1 MSYKDK
7 DMLLDIVD
15 TGDELK
21 PFVRPQHWSEG
32 DNEWKTTGEENP
44 MPVVLK
50 DNDEIIDIAGRRLI
64 SLALFSFITYNYA
77 KSVVSSTR
85 DRMLA
90 LIESLI

>member
-21 PFVRPQHWSEG
+21 PFVRPQHWSEAE
-32 DNEWKTTGEENP
+32 NEWKTTGEENP

-50 DNDEIIDIAGRRLI
+50 DNDEIYELAERRVFSSVYKVTEVDRAVNELQKLI
-64 SLALFSFITYNYA
+64 NE
-77 KSVVSSTR
+77 SS
-85 DRMLA
+85 
-90 LIESLI
+90 

>member
-7 DMLLDIVD
+7 DMIIDIVD

-50 DNDEIIDIAGRRLI
+50 DNDEIYGLAERRVA
-64 SLALFSFITYNYA
+64 SSVY
-77 KSVVSSTR
+77 KSVEVNRAVNELQKLINESS
-85 DRMLA
+85 
-90 LIESLI
+90 

>member
-50 DNDEIIDIAGRRLI
+50 NNDELFVIAERLAT
-64 SLALFSFITYNYA
+64 SSFGKEIEVNRA
-77 KSVVSSTR
+77 VNELQK
-85 DRMLA
+85 
-90 LIESLI
+90 LINESN

>member
-21 PFVRPQHWSEG
+21 PFVRPQHWSEAE
-32 DNEWKTTGEENP
+32 NEWKTTGEENP

-50 DNDEIIDIAGRRLI
+50 DNDEIYGLAERRVTSTFGKVVEVDRAVNELQKLI
-64 SLALFSFITYNYA
+64 NE
-77 KSVVSSTR
+77 SS
-85 DRMLA
+85 
-90 LIESLI
+90 

>member
-32 DNEWKTTGEENP
+32 GNEWKTTGEENP

-50 DNDEIIDIAGRRLI
+50 NNDEIIDIAGRRVNSSIGKSTEVYRAVNELQKLI
-64 SLALFSFITYNYA
+64 NE
-77 KSVVSSTR
+77 SS
-85 DRMLA
+85 
-90 LIESLI
+90 

>member
-21 PFVRPQHWSEG
+21 PFVRPQHWSED

-50 DNDEIIDIAGRRLI
+50 DDDEIYGLAERRVTSSVYKVTEVDRAVNELQKLI
-64 SLALFSFITYNYA
+64 NE
-77 KSVVSSTR
+77 SS
-85 DRMLA
+85 
-90 LIESLI
+90 

>member
-21 PFVRPQHWSEG
+21 PFVRPQHWSED
-32 DNEWKTTGEENP
+32 DNEWKTTGETNP

-50 DNDEIIDIAGRRLI
+50 DNDEIFDIAERRVFSSVNKAAEVGRAVNELQKLI
-64 SLALFSFITYNYA
+64 NE
-77 KSVVSSTR
+77 SS
-85 DRMLA
+85 
-90 LIESLI
+90 

>member
-7 DMLLDIVD
+7 DMLLDIID

-32 DNEWKTTGEENP
+32 DNEWKTTGEANP

-50 DNDEIIDIAGRRLI
+50 NNDEIYGLAERRVT
-64 SLALFSFITYNYA
+64 SSVY
-77 KSVVSSTR
+77 KSVEVDRAVNELQKLINESS
-85 DRMLA
+85 
-90 LIESLI
+90 

>member
-21 PFVRPQHWSEG
+21 PFVRPQHWSED
-32 DNEWKTTGEENP
+32 DNEWKTTGEKNP

-50 DNDEIIDIAGRRLI
+50 DNDEIYGLAERRVTSSVYKGVEVDRAVNELQKLI
-64 SLALFSFITYNYA
+64 NE
-77 KSVVSSTR
+77 SS
-85 DRMLA
+85 
-90 LIESLI
+90 

>member
-7 DMLLDIVD
+7 DMLLDMVD

-32 DNEWKTTGEENP
+32 DNEWKTTGEANP

-50 DNDEIIDIAGRRLI
+50 DNDEIFDVAERRVNSSIGKSTEVNRAVNELQKLI
-64 SLALFSFITYNYA
+64 NE
-77 KSVVSSTR
+77 SS
-85 DRMLA
+85 
-90 LIESLI
+90 